1 MNKVSFF
8 LLAFT
13 GFVAFGQQNKI
24 VFTKK
29 LQYEFIQK
37 TDQQKI
43 PMLSLETLTVEM
55 LTNNK
60 EALVT
65 IPKSIGGSSVYFADD
80 QNVSSVKIGLN
91 NQLKSEHNQYA
102 MLNSLYAE
110 EIDNGNQK
118 FSIIPLQQKE
128 SILGYSCDQFLLK
141 PIFGISNTNKSG
153 DDHIKLCLNTTS
165 GINNASTVASV
176 FKDQFRVD
184 TVEPLKG
191 LILKVGQANQYD
203 SIHFVMTKV
212 ENTKDFVFFNHQDAI
227 SESKKLKESLR
238 IKFEDE
244 KKNNPLFVGDNS
256 SDSLTEDYSI
266 MDMYGENID
275 ESQKY
280 ISNYKS
286 PAEDIGILAI
296 HNLKPDSKVWTV
308 LPDHC
313 KDIEKNLP
321 TFDNKDLR
329 KRVGNY
335 TGQLCDLYLTQLD
348 FHSVAVKETI
358 DEFRRE
364 GFDFLYDFE
373 NLSKKDRQKLIQ
385 YLKKLD

>member
-29 LQYEFIQK
+29 LQYEFKQK

-118 FSIIPLQQKE
+118 FSIIPLKQKE

-153 DDHIKLCLNTTS
+153 DDHIKLCLNTT
-165 GINNASTVASV
+165 
-176 FKDQFRVD
+176 
-184 TVEPLKG
+184 
-191 LILKVGQANQYD
+191 
-203 SIHFVMTKV
+203 
-212 ENTKDFVFFNHQDAI
+212 
-227 SESKKLKESLR
+227 
-238 IKFEDE
+238 
-244 KKNNPLFVGDNS
+244 
-256 SDSLTEDYSI
+256 
-266 MDMYGENID
+266 
-275 ESQKY
+275 
-280 ISNYKS
+280 
-286 PAEDIGILAI
+286 
-296 HNLKPDSKVWTV
+296 
-308 LPDHC
+308 
-313 KDIEKNLP
+313 
-321 TFDNKDLR
+321 
-329 KRVGNY
+329 
-335 TGQLCDLYLTQLD
+335 
-348 FHSVAVKETI
+348 
-358 DEFRRE
+358 
-364 GFDFLYDFE
+364 
-373 NLSKKDRQKLIQ
+373 
-385 YLKKLD
+385 